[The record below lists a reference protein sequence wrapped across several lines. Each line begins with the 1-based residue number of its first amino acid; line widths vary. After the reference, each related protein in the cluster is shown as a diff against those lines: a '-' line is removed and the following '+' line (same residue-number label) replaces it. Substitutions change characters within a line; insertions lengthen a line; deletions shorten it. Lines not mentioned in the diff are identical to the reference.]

1 MGHNKRIVGIVRNL
15 RDANRKYRKV
25 SFSTCKS
32 LDRSNAVFR
41 RKKLKWR
48 STRSLIRSF
57 LRIFGR
63 CARSRWPN
71 WNFRS
76 KRIITWTS
84 KVPFQ
89 LLLALFYLYN
99 GIIRELIAC
108 ELGRFYN
115 KESVIELLLDRHTLA
130 GKFPP
135 EMHKKSMH
143 IRNMKDIIELVLVIN
158 PNHKKELTPV
168 TMLNGSSTVAGT
180 EDGSPYHCPITGLE
194 MNGRYR
200 FVFFLTCGCVV
211 SG

>member
-1 MGHNKRIVGIVRNL
+1 MTKYKELDPIILANL
-15 RDANRKYRKV
+15 WTLCQITMA
-25 SFSTCKS
+25 
-32 LDRSNAVFR
+32 
-41 RKKLKWR
+41 KLKFPIEKDNN
-48 STRSLIRSF
+48 L
-57 LRIFGR
+57 
-63 CARSRWPN
+63 
-71 WNFRS
+71 NFQ
-76 KRIITWTS
+76 
-84 KVPFQ
+84 VPFQ
-89 LLLALFYLYN
+89 VLLALVYLYN

-143 IRNMKDIIELVLVIN
+143 IRNMKDITELVLVIN

-168 TMLNGSSTVAGT
+168 TMLNGTSTVAGT